1 MTRQVKL
8 TIPGKLLALDL
19 LGVVLIGFGLYLKL
33 TQSPGSLPLV
43 LIVLGALMTLPLII
57 YIVKS
62 AGKNTRKSR
71 GIKGILK

>member
-1 MTRQVKL
+1 MSQKIKL

-33 TQSPGSLPLV
+33 TQSPGYLPLV
-43 LIVLGALMTLPLII
+43 LIVVGALMTLPLII

-62 AGKNTRKSR
+62 AVK
-71 GIKGILK
+71 ILVNLVV